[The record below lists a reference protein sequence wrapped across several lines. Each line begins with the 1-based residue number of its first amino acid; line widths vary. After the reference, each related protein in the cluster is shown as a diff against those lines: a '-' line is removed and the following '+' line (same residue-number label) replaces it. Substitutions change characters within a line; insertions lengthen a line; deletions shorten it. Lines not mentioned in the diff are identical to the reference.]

1 MKIWLYDIIE
11 MKKKILYNIN
21 VKLCNINEKLCNIND
36 KLFNI
41 NEK

>member
-11 MKKKILYNIN
+11 MKKKFYIILN

-36 KLFNI
+36 KLYNI